1 MALSNTT
8 SRYGG
13 VTKVF
18 HWLTAALILAIIPLG
33 LIANKLPYDT
43 SDQLAQKAFLFSLHK
58 TLGVAVFLVA
68 LARIL
73 WALGQ
78 VKPGNLHPERKAETM
93 LAEVVHWLL
102 YGSLVIAPLTGW
114 IHHAATSGF
123 APIWWPFGQDLPLV
137 PKDEALAHTFASLHW
152 VMTKVMAVSILLHVA
167 GALKH
172 VFFDKDATLRRMWFG
187 QGQVPDVAPHRSAA
201 TAPIFAAV
209 LFLGVGAATY
219 ATDSGTPDG
228 PAVAALEATSSDWSV
243 QDGTLGITVVQLGSD
258 VSGTFGEWTA
268 DINFDP
274 AAQSGDV
281 TVTIAIGSLTL
292 GSVTG
297 QAMGADF
304 FNAEAFPTATF
315 TGPIANVDGAQFVS
329 DGILS
334 IKGAEVPVQFA
345 FDLVEADGVW
355 QMTGSAEVDRLDFN
369 IGQSMPD
376 ETNLAFKVKIDA
388 DLTATQSE

>member
-8 SRYGG
+8 TRYGG
-13 VTKVF
+13 VTKTF

-58 TLGVAVFLVA
+58 TLGVTVFFVA

-73 WALGQ
+73 WALSQ
-78 VKPGNLHPERKAETM
+78 VKPGSLHPDRKAETL

-114 IHHAATSGF
+114 IHHAATTGF
-123 APIWWPFGQDLPLV
+123 APIWWPFGQDLPLI
-137 PKDEALAHTFASLHW
+137 PKDEGLAHTFASLHW
-152 VMTKVMAVSILLHVA
+152 VLTKVMAVSILLHIA

-187 QGQVPDVAPHRSAA
+187 LGQVPDVAPHRSAVA
-201 TAPIFAAV
+201 APLVAAAIFLAV
-209 LFLGVGAATY
+209 GGATY
-219 ATDSGTPDG
+219 VSDSGTPEG
-228 PAVAALEATSSDWSV
+228 PAFVALEAANSGWSV

-258 VSGTFGEWTA
+258 VTGTFSEWTA

-281 TVTIAIGSLTL
+281 MATIAIGSLTL

-315 TGPIANVDGAQFVS
+315 TGPITSLGGTQYVS
-329 DGILS
+329 DGMLA

-345 FDLVEADGVW
+345 FDLVEADGIW
-355 QMTGSAEVDRLDFN
+355 QMTGSAEVNRLDFN

-376 ETNLAFKVKIDA
+376 ETNLAFAVKINA
-388 DLTATQSE
+388 DLTAIQSE